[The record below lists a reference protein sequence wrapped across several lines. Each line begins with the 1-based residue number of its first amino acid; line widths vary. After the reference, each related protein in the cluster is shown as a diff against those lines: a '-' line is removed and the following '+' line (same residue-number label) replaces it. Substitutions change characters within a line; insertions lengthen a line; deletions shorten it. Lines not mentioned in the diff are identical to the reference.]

1 MLEKRLVRR
10 SSATPP
16 RRFPALPLSIRPHR
30 ARYGHYP
37 DGLPADTSALLAL
50 VLADDSHHEAATRF
64 VRTRPRERFVMTEL
78 ILSEVVTRVRARA
91 DAARAVAFADDVLRS
106 RRYDV
111 VFVDS
116 ELLRGAL
123 DQMRR
128 LADKRLSLTDC
139 ASFELMERLGLDG
152 AFTFDRDFRDCGY
165 RALS

>member
-1 MLEKRLVRR
+1 MKLL
-10 SSATPP
+10 
-16 RRFPALPLSIRPHR
+16 
-30 ARYGHYP
+30 
-37 DGLPADTSALLAL
+37 ADTSALLAL
-50 VLADDSHHEAATRF
+50 VLADDSHHEAAKRF
-64 VRTRPRERFVMTEL
+64 VRKNPQARFVMTEL
-78 ILSEVVTRVRARA
+78 ILNEVVTRVRTRA

-111 VFVDS
+111 VFVDA

-123 DQMRR
+123 AQMRR

-165 RALS
+165 RILP